1 MEAHEKMYQ
10 GRQYLVIQS
19 GTACFVYTSAELSDR
34 DYCDSACGHRRD
46 RSEVLSL
53 KGDIFYEDRS
63 C

>member
-1 MEAHEKMYQ
+1 MEAHEKMYEK
-10 GRQYLVIQS
+10 RQYIVIQFRS
-19 GTACFVYTSAELSDR
+19 ACFVYTSAELSDR

-53 KGDIFYEDRS
+53 KGDIFYEDSS